1 MKEKES
7 LMKKRSLRN
16 VRWSVVLIAA
26 VFIAI
31 GGYLLYSHIA
41 LNEVSSELLAA
52 KQELTKLE
60 GEAGNLQVSID
71 SKNSMGEIER
81 IATEELGMVKIENYQ
96 IQTINLLTDD
106 TVEIIKD
113 EPKNDSW
120 WDGVVAEFNILLEY
134 LS

>member
-1 MKEKES
+1 MRK
-7 LMKKRSLRN
+7 LNIRGI
-16 VRWSVVLIAA
+16 RWSAVLCLVLFLA
-26 VFIAI
+26 V

-41 LNEVSSELLAA
+41 LNEVSSDLLAA
-52 KQELTKLE
+52 KSDLTKLE
-60 GEAGNLQVSID
+60 GETGALQVSIE
-71 SKNSMGEIER
+71 SKNSMDEIER

-113 EPKNDSW
+113 EPTGDSW
-120 WDGVVAEFNILLEY
+120 WDGVVAEFNIVLEY

>member
-1 MKEKES
+1 MRKFH
-7 LMKKRSLRN
+7 MPGI
-16 VRWSVVLIAA
+16 RWSAVLCIALFLA
-26 VFIAI
+26 L

-41 LNEVSSELLAA
+41 LNEVSSDLLVAKKELNS
-52 KQELTKLE
+52 LE
-60 GEAGNLQVSID
+60 GEAGALQVSID
-71 SKNSMGEIER
+71 SKNSMDEIER

-113 EPKNDSW
+113 QPTNDSW
-120 WDGVVAEFNILLEY
+120 WDGVVQEFNILVEY

>member
-1 MKEKES
+1 MRKF
-7 LMKKRSLRN
+7 N
-16 VRWSVVLIAA
+16 IHGIRWSAVLCLAL
-26 VFIAI
+26 FLAI

-41 LNEVSSELLAA
+41 LNEVSRELLVA
-52 KQELTKLE
+52 KKELSSLE
-60 GEAGNLQVSID
+60 GQAGALQVSID
-71 SKNSMGEIER
+71 SKNSMDEIER

-120 WDGVVAEFNILLEY
+120 WDGVVQEFNIIVEY

>member
-1 MKEKES
+1 MRKFNI
-7 LMKKRSLRN
+7 RGI
-16 VRWSVVLIAA
+16 RWSVVLCVL
-26 VFIAI
+26 VFMIM

-41 LNEVSSELLAA
+41 LNEVSSDLLAA
-52 KQELTKLE
+52 KSDLTKLE
-60 GEAGNLQVSID
+60 GETGALQVSIE
-71 SKNSMGEIER
+71 SKNSMDEIER

-113 EPKNDSW
+113 EPTGNSW
-120 WDGVVAEFNILLEY
+120 WDGVVAEFNIVLEY

>member
-1 MKEKES
+1 
-7 LMKKRSLRN
+7 MKKLN
-16 VRWSVVLIAA
+16 IHGIRWSVLLCIAFFML
-26 VFIAI
+26 V

-41 LNEVSSELLAA
+41 LNEVSNDLLAA
-52 KQELTKLE
+52 KSDLSKLE
-60 GEAGNLQVSID
+60 GEAGTLQVSIE
-71 SKNSMGEIER
+71 SKNSMDEIER
-81 IATEELGMVKIENYQ
+81 IATEELGMIKIENYQ

-113 EPKNDSW
+113 EPANDSW

>member
-1 MKEKES
+1 
-7 LMKKRSLRN
+7 MKKLN
-16 VRWSVVLIAA
+16 IGGIRWSVALCVAA
-26 VFIAI
+26 FMIV

-41 LNEVSSELLAA
+41 LNEVSSDLLAA
-52 KQELTKLE
+52 KSDLTKLE
-60 GEAGNLQVSID
+60 GETGALQVSIE
-71 SKNSMGEIER
+71 SKNSMDEIER

-113 EPKNDSW
+113 EPTNDSW
-120 WDGVVAEFNILLEY
+120 WDGVVAEFNIILEY

>member
-1 MKEKES
+1 MRKF
-7 LMKKRSLRN
+7 N
-16 VRWSVVLIAA
+16 IHGIRWSAVLCLAL
-26 VFIAI
+26 FLAI

-41 LNEVSSELLAA
+41 LNEVSSDLLAA
-52 KQELTKLE
+52 KTELTKLE
-60 GEAGNLQVSID
+60 GETGALQVSIE
-71 SKNSMGEIER
+71 SKNSMDEIER

-113 EPKNDSW
+113 EPTNDSW
-120 WDGVVAEFNILLEY
+120 WDGVVAEFNIILEY

>member
-1 MKEKES
+1 
-7 LMKKRSLRN
+7 MKKPNFQRF
-16 VRWSVVLIAA
+16 RWSVVLTV
-26 VFIAI
+26 VFFLII

-41 LNEVSSELLAA
+41 LNEVSSDLLAA

-113 EPKNDSW
+113 EPTNDSW
-120 WDGVVAEFNILLEY
+120 WDGVVAEFNILWEY
-134 LS
+134 LN

>member
-1 MKEKES
+1 
-7 LMKKRSLRN
+7 MKKLKIRSI
-16 VRWSVVLIAA
+16 RWSAVLCIAA
-26 VFIAI
+26 FLAI

-52 KQELTKLE
+52 KQQLTKLE

-106 TVEIIKD
+106 TVEIVKD
-113 EPKNDSW
+113 TPTNDSW

>member
-1 MKEKES
+1 
-7 LMKKRSLRN
+7 MKKLNFRN
-16 VRWSVVLIAA
+16 IRWSVLLIAMI
-26 VFIAI
+26 FIAI

-41 LNEVSSELLAA
+41 LNEVSSDLLAA
-52 KQELTKLE
+52 KRELTKLE
-60 GEAGNLQVSID
+60 GEAGTLQVSIEH
-71 SKNSMGEIER
+71 KNSMDEIER

>member
-1 MKEKES
+1 MRK
-7 LMKKRSLRN
+7 LNIRGI
-16 VRWSVVLIAA
+16 RWSAVLCIAL
-26 VFIAI
+26 FLAI

-41 LNEVSSELLAA
+41 LNEVSSDLLAA
-52 KQELTKLE
+52 KSNLTKLE
-60 GEAGNLQVSID
+60 GETGALQVSIE
-71 SKNSMGEIER
+71 SKNSMDEIER

-113 EPKNDSW
+113 EPKGNSW
-120 WDGVVAEFNILLEY
+120 WDGVVAEFNIILEY

>member
-1 MKEKES
+1 
-7 LMKKRSLRN
+7 MKKLNLSN

-113 EPKNDSW
+113 EPTNDSW

>member
-1 MKEKES
+1 MRKFNI
-7 LMKKRSLRN
+7 RN
-16 VRWSVVLIAA
+16 IRWSVVLITAL
-26 VFIAI
+26 VLII
-31 GGYLLYSHIA
+31 GGYLLYSHIT
-41 LNEVSSELLAA
+41 LNEVSSDLLAA
-52 KQELTKLE
+52 RSELTKLE
-60 GEAGNLQVSID
+60 GEAGSLQVSIE
-71 SKNSMGEIER
+71 SKNSMDEIER

-113 EPKNDSW
+113 EPANDSW

>member
-1 MKEKES
+1 
-7 LMKKRSLRN
+7 MKKIKFSN

-113 EPKNDSW
+113 EPANDSW

>member
-1 MKEKES
+1 
-7 LMKKRSLRN
+7 MKKMNLRN

-113 EPKNDSW
+113 EPTNDSW

>member
-1 MKEKES
+1 
-7 LMKKRSLRN
+7 MKKMNLRN
-16 VRWSVVLIAA
+16 IRWSVVLIAA

-113 EPKNDSW
+113 EPTNDSW

>member
-1 MKEKES
+1 
-7 LMKKRSLRN
+7 MKKLNLRN
-16 VRWSVVLIAA
+16 IRWSVVLIAA

-41 LNEVSSELLAA
+41 LNEVSSDLLAA
-52 KQELTKLE
+52 KQQLTKLE

-96 IQTINLLTDD
+96 IQTINLTTDD

-113 EPKNDSW
+113 EPTNDSW

>member
-1 MKEKES
+1 
-7 LMKKRSLRN
+7 MKKLNLRN
-16 VRWSVVLIAA
+16 IRWSVVLIAA

-113 EPKNDSW
+113 EPTNDSW

>member
-1 MKEKES
+1 
-7 LMKKRSLRN
+7 MKKMKFSN

-113 EPKNDSW
+113 EPTNDSW

>member
-1 MKEKES
+1 
-7 LMKKRSLRN
+7 MKKLNLRN
-16 VRWSVVLIAA
+16 IRWSVVLIAA

-113 EPKNDSW
+113 EPANDSW

>member
-1 MKEKES
+1 MRK
-7 LMKKRSLRN
+7 LN
-16 VRWSVVLIAA
+16 IHGIRWSAVLCLAL
-26 VFIAI
+26 FLAI

-41 LNEVSSELLAA
+41 LNEVSSDLLAA
-52 KQELTKLE
+52 KSDLTKLE
-60 GEAGNLQVSID
+60 GETGALQVSIE
-71 SKNSMGEIER
+71 SKNSMDEIER

-113 EPKNDSW
+113 EPTNDSW
-120 WDGVVAEFNILLEY
+120 WDGVVAEFNIILEY

>member
-1 MKEKES
+1 
-7 LMKKRSLRN
+7 MKKLKIRGI
-16 VRWSVVLIAA
+16 RWSAVLCIAL
-26 VFIAI
+26 FLAI

-106 TVEIIKD
+106 TVEIVKD
-113 EPKNDSW
+113 TPTNDSW

>member
-1 MKEKES
+1 
-7 LMKKRSLRN
+7 MKKLN
-16 VRWSVVLIAA
+16 LKNIRWSVLLIAMIF
-26 VFIAI
+26 VAI

-41 LNEVSSELLAA
+41 LNEVSSDLLAA
-52 KQELTKLE
+52 KRDLTKLE
-60 GEAGNLQVSID
+60 GEAGTLQVSIE

-113 EPKNDSW
+113 EPANDSW

>member
-1 MKEKES
+1 
-7 LMKKRSLRN
+7 MKKLNFRN
-16 VRWSVVLIAA
+16 IRWSVVLIAM

-41 LNEVSSELLAA
+41 LNEVSSDLLAA
-52 KQELTKLE
+52 KRELTKLE
-60 GEAGNLQVSID
+60 GEAGTLQVSIEH
-71 SKNSMGEIER
+71 KNSMDEIER